1 MPLRIS
7 AGFLAVATLAGGG
20 AMALLYGVR
29 DGLVI
34 AVLLLV
40 MALPV
45 LGVAHLIARY
55 RRRLGRLS
63 WQLVVGVVVALGLDL
78 IGIQAIATSFLPPR
92 DAFALA
98 LMLAF
103 ACMLVGFTAWCL
115 ITDITR
121 DISDL
126 RRGVV
131 AVREG
136 DRRQAVELAG
146 EGDDELSAL
155 ADDFNRMTEELRLRE
170 GERDAAERA
179 RRDLV
184 AAVSHD
190 LRTPLNAVTLITGA
204 IEDDLADERTLRRY
218 LSQMAVHLRSMDRL
232 VDDLFEFARIEAG
245 DVAWSFEDLALD
257 ALIQETVEGMTPVA
271 NKSHV
276 ELRSSIPETLPRVR
290 ADAEKIQRVLFNL
303 IQNALQ
309 HTPSGGEISV
319 VAAAADDSVEVK
331 VIDTGTGIAADEVD
345 RVFEPLWR
353 GGEAH
358 ATRPRE
364 GAGLGLPI
372 ARSIVE
378 AHHGRIHIPASS
390 SSGTEICFTLPRAT
404 QRAGTRLK
412 RGSPSGDGDSG

>member
-1 MPLRIS
+1 
-7 AGFLAVATLAGGG
+7 
-20 AMALLYGVR
+20 MALLFGVR
-29 DGLVI
+29 DGVSI
-34 AVLLLV
+34 ALLLLG
-40 MALPV
+40 MGIPV
-45 LGVAHLIARY
+45 LVVGHLIARY

-63 WQLVVGVVVALGLDL
+63 WQLVAGVVVALGLDL
-78 IGIQAIATSFLPPR
+78 LGIQAIATMFLSPR
-92 DAFALA
+92 DAFGLA

-115 ITDITR
+115 TRDITR

-131 AVREG
+131 AVSEG
-136 DRRQAVELAG
+136 DRGQEVALAG
-146 EGDDELSAL
+146 EGDDELSGL

-184 AAVSHD
+184 AAISHD
-190 LRTPLNAVTLITGA
+190 LRTPLNAVTLIAEA
-204 IEDDLADERTLRRY
+204 IEDDLADEKTLRRY
-218 LSQMAVHLRSMDRL
+218 LAQMAFHLRSIDSL

-257 ALIQETVEGMTPVA
+257 VLIQETVEGMTPVA
-271 NKSHV
+271 RRSGV
-276 ELRSSIPETLPRVR
+276 EVRWSLPDELPRVR
-290 ADAEKIQRVLFNL
+290 ADAERIQRVLFNL

-309 HTPSGGEISV
+309 HTPEGGQISV
-319 VAAAADDSVEVK
+319 TAASAADAVEVK
-331 VIDTGTGIAADEVD
+331 VIDTGRGIAADEVD

-358 ATRPRE
+358 AARSPD

-378 AHHGRIHIPASS
+378 AHGGRIHIPASS
-390 SSGTEICFTLPRAT
+390 PGGTEICFTLPRAAT
-404 QRAGTRLK
+404 TVGAPPEELPGASTR
-412 RGSPSGDGDSG
+412 RR